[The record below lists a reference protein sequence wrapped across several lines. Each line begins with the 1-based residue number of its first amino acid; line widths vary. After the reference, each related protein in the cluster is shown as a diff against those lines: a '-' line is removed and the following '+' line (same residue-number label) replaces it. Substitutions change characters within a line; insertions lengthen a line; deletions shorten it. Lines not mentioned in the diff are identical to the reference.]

1 MFGRWKVLHVDDSST
16 RVVIGGVGGR
26 IRVHRCGGS
35 RAHGFRRALQR
46 RCSECSATGERGGDR
61 AVIEDPR
68 PDDARAAAAGRQRA
82 CAPAQAGPLV
92 TTAQSG
98 CAALRTGATAGCGTG
113 AGAGTAACCC
123 TGAER
128 RAPGLSSRDKG
139 PSLGRGARSLAPR
152 GRSPRVIGPR
162 VFDDGAVTT
171 AFAGGGAFAAS
182 PLQGTAE
189 AMGARPTAPMNPN
202 AAADATD
209 NDTSR

>member
-1 MFGRWKVLHVDDSST
+1 
-16 RVVIGGVGGR
+16 
-26 IRVHRCGGS
+26 
-35 RAHGFRRALQR
+35 
-46 RCSECSATGERGGDR
+46 
-61 AVIEDPR
+61 
-68 PDDARAAAAGRQRA
+68 
-82 CAPAQAGPLV
+82 
-92 TTAQSG
+92 
-98 CAALRTGATAGCGTG
+98 AGCGTGAASGAIWVALGAWLAGLGG